1 MEKKNTYIGREI
13 GNYRIVREIGGGGF
27 GNIYLAEHVLIQNRV
42 VVIKILRGVYLSS
55 EEERNGFIQEAQILE
70 NLKEHPH
77 ILSILDL
84 GIDESVPYL
93 ITAYAEQGS
102 LRDRFKS
109 RNNQPFSVPE
119 TLTIVQQV
127 GEALQYAHKRN
138 VVHRDMKPENILFN
152 SKGEALLADF
162 GISTVL
168 STTSVKHT
176 EVMGTP
182 AYMAPEQF
190 RGEISRRSDQYALA
204 CITYEMLCGHRPFG
218 AGDFISL
225 GYRHV
230 TEPPPHIRQSNA
242 TIPLHIEQTL
252 LRAMAKERSARFEDI
267 ATFLHALQ
275 QIDQRQYGPV
285 PYIQQSQ
292 SAPLARLD
300 TVLASPTPP
309 PPPPSYQF
317 ATPIN
322 TPARVANTPA
332 RPAAFQPNY
341 PGGGNILI
349 SPDQKTPDKFHSLGA
364 GWRLLALSC
373 YLLPVIGWLLY
384 FSTGRDN
391 RFARYHALQSFLIWL
406 LFGIFVKGITVTS
419 GDPVPQGG
427 TTFVFAII
435 SVYLICGFVASP
447 LGKYLRVPIIS
458 MLARRYADR
467 RQRSKMKKHRYEQ
480 F

>member
-1 MEKKNTYIGREI
+1 MEKKSAYIGKEI

-55 EEERNGFIQEAQILE
+55 EEERKGFIQEAQILE

-84 GIDESVPYL
+84 GIEEGVPYL
-93 ITAYAEQGS
+93 ITTYAEQGS
-102 LRDRFKS
+102 LRDRFKG

-190 RGEISRRSDQYALA
+190 RGEISKHSDQYALA
-204 CITYEMLCGHRPFG
+204 CITYELLCGHRPFG

-230 TEPPPHIRQSNA
+230 TEPPPHIRQFNT
-242 TIPLHIEQTL
+242 TIPLHIEQAL
-252 LRAMAKERSARFEDI
+252 LRAMAKERTARFEDI
-267 ATFLHALQ
+267 ATFLRALQ
-275 QIDQRQYGPV
+275 QTDRPQYGPV
-285 PYIQQSQ
+285 PYAQQNQPAPSAPQ
-292 SAPLARLD
+292 SA
-300 TVLASPTPP
+300 TILASPP
-309 PPPPSYQF
+309 PPPYQI

-322 TPARVANTPA
+322 TPARIANTPA

-341 PGGGNILI
+341 PGSGNMLL
-349 SPDQKTPDKFHSLGA
+349 SPNQKAPDTFYALSVS
-364 GWRLLALSC
+364 WRLLAMLC
-373 YLLPVIGWLLY
+373 YLTTIVGWLLY
-384 FSTGRDN
+384 FLTGRRN
-391 RFARYHALQSFLIWL
+391 RFARYHALQSFLMWL
-406 LFGIFVKGITVTS
+406 LFILFCVEISMFASASRPALNVFLAFTLSIVT
-419 GDPVPQGG
+419 
-427 TTFVFAII
+427 I
-435 SVYLICGFVASP
+435 YLICGIVAS
-447 LGKYLRVPIIS
+447 LFGKYMRVPLIS
-458 MLARRYADR
+458 RLARRYADR
-467 RQRSKMKKHRYEQ
+467 GQRRT
-480 F
+480 